1 MNTVF
6 DEDFNNRVR
15 YAEKPTVVLFKAD
28 WCEPC
33 KEFKPIIETLKDR
46 MPQVNFVQIDLD
58 DGNPNPGESSII
70 AQQLGIIT
78 VPSLVLFNN
87 GMVVDVKVG
96 RYPLTDIRQW
106 LNDIL

>member
-1 MNTVF
+1 MKTVF

-15 YAEKPTVVLFKAD
+15 YAEKPTVVLFKAE

-33 KEFKPIIETLKDR
+33 KEFKPIIEELATR
-46 MPQVNFVQIDLD
+46 MHTVDFVQIDLD
-58 DGNPNPGESSII
+58 DGNPNPGETSII
-70 AQQLGIIT
+70 AQELGIRT
-78 VPSLVLFNN
+78 VPSLVVFNN

-96 RYPLTDIRQW
+96 RHSLTDIRHW